1 MEKNRA
7 GTGALF
13 LDTGISNAGV
23 YHGSVHEK
31 TGAGGMEQEETGRVY
46 SIENGRGMLQ
56 KSSAVPFRV
65 IFSEK

>member
-1 MEKNRA
+1 
-7 GTGALF
+7 
-13 LDTGISNAGV
+13 
-23 YHGSVHEK
+23 
-31 TGAGGMEQEETGRVY
+31 MEQEETGRVY